1 METWFGLPPAT
12 MIFNETIAQGW
23 LKQPAN
29 AWTNVF
35 YVLNT
40 LFLMILYFRDRKRN
54 LALIFMVISFLV
66 GLTSF
71 LYHASN
77 AFFFQFF
84 DLASMYLLSGLLFAL
99 VLVRLDGVKP
109 GQWTLVFLLVF
120 GGSAGLLFLIR
131 GKSGALIFGLECLLI
146 LLLERRVWRRSR
158 GMISYRYFTGA
169 LILLAVSFIFWML
182 DYNRLLFVPEN
193 HFLQGHGIWHIL
205 NSFCFLFLY
214 LFFRQ
219 FKKHEIGI

>member
-1 METWFGLPPAT
+1 METWFGLSPAT
-12 MIFNETIAQGW
+12 MIFNEAIAHGW

-35 YVLNT
+35 YILNT
-40 LFLMILYFRDRKRN
+40 LFILIFSFQDQKRN

-84 DLASMYLLSGLLFAL
+84 DLASMYLLSGLLFSL
-99 VLVRLDGVKP
+99 VLVRLDGVEP
-109 GQWTLVFLLVF
+109 RRWPVVFLLVF

-131 GKSGALIFGLECLLI
+131 GKSGALIFGMECVLI
-146 LLLERRVWRRSR
+146 LLLEWRVWRKSR
-158 GMISYRYFTGA
+158 RITSYRYFVSA
-169 LILLAVSFIFWML
+169 LILLATSFIFWLL
-182 DYNRLLFVPEN
+182 DYNRLLFIPEN

-205 NSFCFLFLY
+205 NSFCFILLY

-219 FKKHEIGI
+219 FNQHEIGI

>member
-1 METWFGLPPAT
+1 
-12 MIFNETIAQGW
+12 MIFNEAIAHGW

-29 AWTNVF
+29 ALTNVF

-40 LFLMILYFRDRKRN
+40 LFIVIFSFQDQRRK
-54 LALIFMVISFLV
+54 LALIFIVISFLV

-84 DLASMYLLSGLLFAL
+84 DLASMYLLSGLLFSL

-109 GQWTLVFLLVF
+109 RQWLIIFLLVF

-131 GKSGALIFGLECLLI
+131 GKSGALIFGMECLLI
-146 LLLERRVWRRSR
+146 LWLEWRVWRKS
-158 GMISYRYFTGA
+158 GGIPSYRYFVSA
-169 LILLAVSFIFWML
+169 LILLAASFVFWVL
-182 DYNRLLFVPEN
+182 DYNRLLFIPDN
-193 HFLQGHGIWHIL
+193 HFIQGHGIWHIL
-205 NSFCFLFLY
+205 NSFCFILLY
-214 LFFRQ
+214 LFYRQ
-219 FKKHEIGI
+219 FNQHEIGI